1 MKIYTWHD
9 HHVFYIIYLQHFFMS
24 KFTQLY
30 ITCPTQQNMHIDAE
44 FEGELQLHP
53 SDYHGQSEPTDTS
66 AP

>member
-1 MKIYTWHD
+1 
-9 HHVFYIIYLQHFFMS
+9 MS